1 MSIKYRAA
9 CALTVA
15 LVMLGLTFGALHA
28 QTKAK
33 PAFWVTEPVEVRD
46 QASFLNA
53 VKAVAPTVQAHGG
66 RYIALGG
73 KIVPG
78 VGSPPTRITIIEFD
92 SLEKAQAWFDDPA
105 ALAARSEVQKYATVR
120 DYTVEGVSN

>member
-1 MSIKYRAA
+1 MSIKFRVV

-15 LVMLGLTFGALHA
+15 LVVFGLDFSALRA
-28 QTKAK
+28 QTKTK
-33 PAFWVTEPVEVRD
+33 PAFWITETIEVRD
-46 QASFLNA
+46 QTSFLNA
-53 VKAVAPTVQAHGG
+53 IKAVPPTLQAYGG

-78 VGSPPTRITIIEFD
+78 VGSPPKRITIIEFD

-105 ALAARSEVQKYATVR
+105 AIAARSEAQKYATVR
-120 DYTVEGVSN
+120 DYTVEGVSS

>member
-1 MSIKYRAA
+1 MSIKFRAA

-15 LVMLGLTFGALHA
+15 LVMLGLDFGAAHA
-28 QTKAK
+28 QTKTK
-33 PAFWVTEPVEVRD
+33 QAFWVTETIEVRD

-53 VKAVAPTVQAHGG
+53 SKAVPPTVQAHGG

-78 VGSPPTRITIIEFD
+78 VGSPPKRITIIEFD

-105 ALAARSEVQKYATVR
+105 AVAARSEVQKYATVR